1 MPHERHNE
9 KDPHIP
15 ERTGA
20 KMSEES
26 VHIGE
31 DKLRR
36 YLRKVTA
43 DLREARRHIDE
54 MEQRE
59 REPIAIIGMAC
70 RYPGGVAS
78 PDDLWELV
86 DSGTDAIGEFPTDRG
101 WDLERLYDPDPDH
114 TGTTYSRHGGFL
126 YDSGEFD
133 ADFFSIGPRE
143 ALAMDP
149 QQRILLECAWETF
162 EDAGIDPASL
172 VGSQT
177 GVFAGVMHNDY
188 GVGAGAALAELEGY
202 RATGIEDSVISGRLA
217 YTFGLEGPAVS
228 LDTACSSSLVTIHL
242 ASQALRL
249 GECELALAG
258 GVTVFATPT
267 AFIEFSRQRGLA
279 ADGRCKSF
287 SAQANGIG
295 WAEGVGL
302 VMLERLSQARKN
314 GHRVLALVR
323 GSAVNQDGASNG
335 LTAPNGPSQERVI
348 RQALAGAGLSPSEID
363 AVEAHG
369 TGTPL
374 GDPIEAQALLATYGQ
389 GRPDGRPLWL
399 GALKSNIGHSA
410 AAAGVAGVIKTVQ
423 AMRHGKLPKTLHAQ
437 ERSPH
442 VDWSEGEVSLLSES
456 VPWEAN
462 GRTRRA
468 GVSSFGVSG
477 TNAHIILEE
486 APRVEVAVGAQEVGA
501 EETDAD
507 RDGEVTD
514 APTMTSAKS
523 PARSGIAPFLVS
535 GSGGDALAAQAG
547 RLCSFV
553 GGESEVDLVGVGCEL
568 ALRRAGLSHRGVVV
582 AGDRG
587 ELLGGLVALERGG
600 VVDGVVSGVVGGGRL
615 ALLFSGQGSQWGGM
629 GRGLYEAFPVFAGE
643 LDLLCGVFD
652 GLLGCS
658 LLELLFE
665 DGSEG
670 DGVSRLDRTEFTQP
684 GLFALEVALYR
695 LVESFGLRPDFLVGH
710 SIGELSAAYVAGV
723 FSLEDACRLVV
734 GRGRLMGA
742 LDGVGA
748 MAAVRACER
757 DVVESLGGFGD
768 RLALAAVNAPE
779 AVVVSGDEVALG
791 EWEAEFARSGGGV
804 ERKVTRLRVS
814 NAFHSVLM
822 EPMLDEFRELAEGVE
837 FSEPRVPIVSNVTG
851 GVVGVELCSAEYWV
865 SQVRGTVRFADG
877 VRVLR
882 DMGVTRFLELGPD
895 GVLSGLALECV
906 DEGGDGSEGVLVAAS
921 LRKRRPEVRAFLGFL
936 AQAYVSGVDVDWNA
950 FFDDTEATARVVLP
964 TYAFQRRRY
973 WLSSGAGITDAGTL
987 GQAGADHPLL
997 GAALH
1002 LAGEQDAW
1010 LLTGRLS
1017 LATHPWLKD
1026 HAVMGTVLMPGTGF
1040 VELALAAG
1048 QHVGCEAIEEL
1059 TLQAPL
1065 LFTENDAAQLQITVS
1080 EPDTDGRR
1088 ELQIYSRPHNPTGE
1102 APEGEW
1108 TCHASGALCS
1118 PESLA
1123 GPESPEL
1130 GEQWPPSQAKEL
1142 NVELFYERLAQAGYN
1157 YGPSFQGM
1165 RRVYGSGDD
1174 LFAEIALEEERASE
1188 AQAFCAHPALSDA
1201 ALHPALLAA
1210 EQGGEVGVPFSF
1222 SGVRLHA
1229 RGARALR
1236 LRLRVDPENASTLS
1250 LFAADEHGEPVLSIQ
1265 SLQTRAV
1272 DQSQL
1277 KAAQDANNDSLY
1289 ELDWVEVL
1297 LDAGDPQP
1305 ASLAVLGSAESI
1317 IAPGIEL
1324 QSYPDLAALESTIE
1338 QGSPAPEAVLVAAR
1352 TIVGGGG
1359 GTGEA
1364 LTDAIHQAA
1373 GRTLEILQGWIGS
1386 TGLSDA
1392 KLLLVTDGAMAAA
1405 DGEAPNL
1412 DQAALVGMI
1421 NSAQS
1426 EHPGRFGVIDLDTAE
1441 TSRASLYK
1449 ALTSD
1454 EPRLAIRDG
1463 SLYAPRFVR
1472 LKPTEQESPEL
1483 FDPDGTILIT
1493 GGTGGLGALVAR
1505 HLITDRGASSL
1516 LLVSRSGLRA
1526 SGAQELRDSLTD
1538 LGCQVRVEACD
1549 VSDRAQ
1555 LQALLESVSP
1565 EHPLT
1570 MVVHAAGVLDDS
1582 LIELMDGERLKR
1594 VMAPKIDA
1602 AVHLHELTAQ
1612 TDLREFVLFSSA
1624 VAPMGSPGQSNYAAA
1639 NGFLDALAA
1648 HRHALG
1654 LPALSLGWGA
1664 WEQSTGMTGTLSESD
1679 RARLE
1684 RFGIASLSDE
1694 HGLEMLD
1701 IARGVG
1707 EPLLMPVPLDV
1718 VALRTLAKTG
1728 MLPAVLRGLVRV
1740 PTRQA
1745 SGTGG
1750 SLARALAASPESEW
1764 DGIVAELVRGHVA
1777 GVLGHSSAEAIDP
1790 QRAFKDLGFDSLAA
1804 VELRNRL
1811 NQDTGLK
1818 LPSTLVFDHPNSVA
1832 VAEFV
1837 RSKVEGAK
1845 REVKVSRR
1853 SSTVSDEPIA
1863 IVGMSCRY
1871 PGGVSSPRELWE
1883 LVASGRDAISE
1894 FPQDRGW
1901 GVEELYDTDPDNP
1914 GTTYTRHGGFLYD
1927 AGDFDAEFFGISPRE
1942 ALAMDPQQRLL
1953 LEGAWEV
1960 FEDAGIPP
1968 TSLAGSETGVF
1979 AGVMYQDYG
1988 LNVGSVSA
1996 EVEGYIG
2003 TGNAGSVVSGRLAYT
2018 FGLEGPAVTFN
2029 TACSSSL
2036 VALHAACQALRSGEC
2051 SLALAGGVTVLV
2063 TPGVFI
2069 AFARQRG
2076 LAIDGRCKSFGAG
2089 ADGTGWSEGMG
2100 LLLLERLSEAER
2112 NGHEVLAVVRGAAV
2126 NQDGASNGLTAP
2138 NGPSQQRVI
2147 GQALASVGL
2156 SPAEVDAVEAHGT
2169 GTSLGDP
2176 IEAQALLATYGQDR
2190 GEGHPLWLGS
2200 IKSNMGHT
2208 QAAAGVAGVIKMV
2221 MAMRHG
2227 VLPKTLHAEEPS
2239 PLIDWSEGDVALLN
2253 EPVPWARNG
2262 KPRRAGVSSFGISGT
2277 NAHVILE
2284 EAPGGA
2290 QKDTASAQ
2298 DDNDLGEENATDAAS
2313 RGGTLPFLVSAS
2325 SGDALAAQ
2333 AGRLCSFVGGESEV
2347 DLVGVGCELALRRAG
2362 LSHRGVVV
2370 AGDRGELLGGLVALE
2385 RGGVVDGVV
2394 SGVVGGGRL
2403 ALLFS
2408 GQGSQWGGMGRG
2420 LYEAFPVF
2428 AGELDLLCGVF
2439 DGLLGCSLL
2448 ELLFE
2453 DGSEGDGV
2461 SRLDRTEFTQPGLFA
2476 LEVALY
2482 RLVESFGLRPDFLVG
2497 HSIGELSAAYVAG
2510 VFSLEDACRLVVGR
2524 GRLMGALDGVGA
2536 MAAVRACERDVVESL
2551 GGFGDRLALAAVNAP
2566 EAVVVSGDEVALGE
2580 WEAEF
2585 ARSGGG
2591 VERKVTRLRVSNA
2604 FHSVLMEPML
2614 DEFREL
2620 AEGVEFSEPRVP
2632 IVSNVTGGVVGVE
2645 LCSAEYWV
2653 SQVRGTV
2660 RFADGVRVLRD
2671 MGVTRFLELGP
2682 DGVLSGL
2689 ALECVDEGGD
2699 GSEGVLVAA
2708 SLRKRRPEVRAFLG
2722 FLAQAYVSGVDV
2734 DWNAF
2739 FDDTEATARVVLPTY
2754 AFQRRRY
2761 WLSSGAGIT
2770 DAGTLGQAGADH
2782 PLLGAAL
2789 HLAGEQDAWLL
2800 TGRLSL
2806 ATHPWLKDHAVM
2818 GTVLMPGTGFVE
2830 LALAAGQ
2837 HVGCEAI
2844 EELTLQAPL
2853 LFTENDAA
2861 QLQITVSE
2869 PDTDGRRELQIYS
2882 RPHNPTADPAR
2893 SDEWICHASGVLCA
2907 GGAMPDPDLG
2917 VFGKAD
2923 EWPPAGS
2930 QELDS
2935 EYFYDRLAEAGYSY
2949 GPSFRGLRKVFGQ
2962 GEDLFAEVELDE
2974 DRRNEAQT
2982 FCIHPAL
2989 SDAALHAALLSADQL
3004 TDVEVPFAF
3013 SGVSL
3018 FGRGAGSLRVRLAG
3032 DGEGSISSLLA
3043 VDDLGDPVFS
3053 IAGLKA
3059 RAIDRSQLQV
3069 ADTGAGNDALHG
3081 VEWVESLAPSANG
3094 TQPNVA
3100 VIGSGE
3106 QPWQANVGAE
3116 TDRYPDLAALKA
3128 AIEQGASSPEVVLVD
3143 AARLLVEEPGVD
3155 GARDETL
3162 EDERA
3167 LAGLVHQS
3175 AQRML
3180 GLLQEWVSS
3189 EDLPETKLMLV
3200 TDRAL
3205 AASAGDTP
3213 NLSQA
3218 ALLGLM
3224 RSAQSE
3230 HPERFG
3236 VIDIDQS
3243 AASAQ
3248 ALVRALSLPENE
3260 IAIRA
3265 GSIMVPRLA
3274 RLSPTAG
3281 ERTIVDCSGTV
3292 LITGGTGGLGALF
3305 AQHLA
3310 KEHGAER
3317 LLLVSRSGPQ
3327 APEAE
3332 SLRESLAQLGCQAR
3346 IAACDVADREQ
3357 LRELLSSIAPEHPLT
3372 AVIHAAGVIDD
3383 GLIESIDSE
3392 SLSRVLTPKVDAAIN
3407 LHQLTKSAGLSDFV
3421 LFSSIA
3427 ASMGSPGQGNYAAA
3441 NAFLDALAAHRR
3453 AQGLP
3458 CVSLAWSAWDR
3469 ATGMTGALS
3478 DSDRARFER
3487 VGIVPLSDEQGLE
3500 LFDIACG
3507 VERALVLPVRLD
3519 MDSLRAQAKAGM
3531 LPMVLRGLVRVPT
3544 RQASD
3549 AGGSLEKRLAGSPP
3563 EEWDGIVLE
3572 LVRAHVAG
3580 VLGYAS
3586 PEEVDPQRAFKD
3598 LGFDSLAAVELR
3610 NRLSQATGMKLPST
3624 LVFDHPTPA
3633 AVAEYTRSK
3642 VSING
3647 AGVPAIDDQLDK
3659 LEAALAA
3666 IVEDHAERA
3675 RIKGRLQGLTRRV
3688 QTLLADDSYV
3698 LAAVG
3703 AETEESLESATDD
3716 EVFELLDKRRDDLGY
3731 ADEEDDRR

>member
-1 MPHERHNE
+1 
-9 KDPHIP
+9 
-15 ERTGA
+15 
-20 KMSEES
+20 MSEAS
-26 VHIGE
+26 VHMGE

-78 PDDLWELV
+78 PEQLWELV
-86 DSGTDAIGEFPTDRG
+86 DSGTDAIGEFPNDRG
-101 WDLERLYDPDPDH
+101 WDVERLYDPDPDH

-162 EDAGIDPASL
+162 EDAGIDPGSL

-188 GVGAGAALAELEGY
+188 GVGAGPALAELEGY
-202 RATGIEDSVISGRLA
+202 RATGIEDSVISGRLS

-287 SAQANGIG
+287 SSGANGIG

-348 RQALAGAGLSPSEID
+348 RQALASAGLSSAEVD

-389 GRPDGRPLWL
+389 GRPDGRPLRL

-423 AMRHGKLPKTLHAQ
+423 AMRHGKLPRTLHV
-437 ERSPH
+437 EEPSSH
-442 VDWSEGEVSLLSES
+442 VDWSEGDVELLTEAM
-456 VPWEAN
+456 PWEAN
-462 GRTRRA
+462 GRPRRA

-477 TNAHIILEE
+477 TNAHVILEE
-486 APRVEVAVGAQEVGA
+486 APLVEGAAAVEGEGDFDGHAVDTATTPTAIATRPVVRSEVL
-501 EETDAD
+501 
-507 RDGEVTD
+507 
-514 APTMTSAKS
+514 
-523 PARSGIAPFLVS
+523 PFLVS
-535 GSGGDALAAQAG
+535 GFGGDALGAQAG
-547 RLCSFV
+547 SLRSFV
-553 GGESEVDLVGVGCEL
+553 EGESGLDLHGVGCEL
-568 ALRRAGLSHRGVVV
+568 ALHRGSLSHRAVVV
-582 AGDRG
+582 AEGRED
-587 ELLGGLVALERGG
+587 LLEGLLSLERGG
-600 VVDGVVSGVVGGGRL
+600 VVDGVVSGVVAAGGRL
-615 ALLFSGQGSQWGGM
+615 AFLFSGQGSQWAGM
-629 GRGLYEAFPVFAGE
+629 GRGLYEVFPVFAGE
-643 LDLLCGVFD
+643 LDVLCGELD
-652 GLLGCS
+652 PLLGCS
-658 LLELLFE
+658 LKGLLFAE
-665 DGSEG
+665 EGSEG
-670 DGVSRLDRTEFTQP
+670 AARLDRTEFTQP
-684 GLFALEVALYR
+684 ALFALEVALYR
-695 LVESFGLRPDFLVGH
+695 LVTGLGLKPDFLVGH
-710 SIGELSAAYVAGV
+710 SIGELSAAFVAGV

-734 GRGRLMGA
+734 GRGRLMGG

-748 MAAVRACER
+748 MAAVRASEQK
-757 DVVESLGGFGD
+757 VLESLVGFGD

-779 AVVVSGDEVALG
+779 AVVVSGDATALA
-791 EWEAEFARSGGGV
+791 EWEASFGKSESGV
-804 ERKVTRLRVS
+804 ERKITRLRVS

-822 EPMLDEFRELAEGVE
+822 DPMLEEFGALAEGVS
-837 FSEPRVPIVSNVTG
+837 FSEPAIPIVSNVTG
-851 GVVGVELCSAEYWV
+851 VLAGDELCSAEYWV
-865 SQVRGTVRFADG
+865 SQVRGTVRFADD
-877 VRVLR
+877 VQCLR
-882 DMGVTRFLELGPD
+882 DAGVTRFLELGPD
-895 GVLSGLALECV
+895 GVLTGMTLECLG
-906 DEGGDGSEGVLVAAS
+906 EGETETSDVLVAAS
-921 LRKRRPEVRAFLGFL
+921 LRKRRPETRAFLDFL
-936 AQAYVSGVDVDWNA
+936 GRAHVNGLDIDWSS
-950 FFDDTEATARVVLP
+950 FFDTQGVERVALP
-964 TYAFQRRRY
+964 TYAFQRSRY
-973 WLSSGAGITDAGTL
+973 WLSSGAGVTDASTL
-987 GQAGADHPLL
+987 GQASADHPLL

-1002 LAGEQDAW
+1002 LAGEEDGW
-1010 LLTGRLS
+1010 LFTGRLS
-1017 LATHPWLKD
+1017 LETHPWLRD

-1048 QHVGCEAIEEL
+1048 QRVGSEVIEEL

-1065 LFTENDAAQLQITVS
+1065 LLADDGAVQLQVTVS
-1080 EPDTDGRR
+1080 EPDPEGRR
-1088 ELQIYSRPHNPTGE
+1088 ELEIYSRSQDASGE
-1102 APEGEW
+1102 ASEEEW

-1118 PESLA
+1118 EEGMPDL
-1123 GPESPEL
+1123 ESPALE
-1130 GEQWPPSQAKEL
+1130 EQWPPSGSQEL
-1142 NVELFYERLAQAGYN
+1142 DIELFYERLAEAGYN

-1165 RRVYGSGDD
+1165 RRVFEVGDD
-1174 LFAEIALEEERASE
+1174 LFAEIALGEERASE

-1201 ALHPALLAA
+1201 ALHPALLRA

-1222 SGVRLHA
+1222 SGVRLLG
-1229 RGARALR
+1229 RGAGALR
-1236 LRLRVDPENASTLS
+1236 LRLTAGGEGAGTLS
-1250 LFAADEHGEPVLSIQ
+1250 LSAVDEQGQPVLMIQ

-1289 ELDWVEVL
+1289 ELDWVEL
-1297 LDAGDPQP
+1297 PLAATDDAP
-1305 ASLAVLGSAESI
+1305 AFLAVLGSGEAIRS
-1317 IAPGIEL
+1317 PGIEL
-1324 QSYPDLAALESTIE
+1324 ESYPDLAALESAIE
-1338 QGSPAPEAVLVAAR
+1338 QGSPAPEAVLVPAGAM
-1352 TIVGGGG
+1352 VEGGGG
-1359 GTGEA
+1359 EGAE
-1364 LTDAIHQAA
+1364 LTNTIHQTAE
-1373 GRTLEILQGWIGS
+1373 RTLELLQGWIAS
-1386 TGLSDA
+1386 TSLSEA

-1405 DGEAPNL
+1405 KGEAPNL
-1412 DQAALVGMI
+1412 DQAALVGMM

-1426 EHPGRFGVIDLDTAE
+1426 EHPGRFGVIDLDASE
-1441 TSRASLYK
+1441 ASKESLYG
-1449 ALTSD
+1449 ALAID

-1472 LKPTEQESPEL
+1472 LKTKEHEPPEL
-1483 FDPDGTILIT
+1483 FDTDGTVLIT
-1493 GGTGGLGALVAR
+1493 GGTGGLGALVAH
-1505 HLITDRGASSL
+1505 HLAADQGARRL
-1516 LLVSRSGLRA
+1516 LLVSRSGLQA
-1526 SGAQELRDSLTD
+1526 NGAEELRDSLTE
-1538 LGCQVRVEACD
+1538 LGCEARVAACD
-1549 VSDRAQ
+1549 VSDRAA
-1555 LQALLESVSP
+1555 LQELLDSIP
-1565 EHPLT
+1565 QEHPLT

-1582 LIELMDGERLKR
+1582 LIELMDGERLRR

-1602 AVHLHELTAQ
+1602 AIHLHELTAQ
-1612 TDLREFVLFSSA
+1612 TGLREFVLFSSA

-1648 HRHALG
+1648 RRHAMG
-1654 LPALSLGWGA
+1654 LPAVSLGWGA

-1684 RFGIASLSDE
+1684 RFGIASLSDQ

-1701 IARGVG
+1701 IARGIG

-1745 SGTGG
+1745 SDTGG
-1750 SLARALAASPESEW
+1750 SLARTLAASPESEW

-1777 GVLGHSSAEAIDP
+1777 GVLGHSSSEAIDP

-1818 LPSTLVFDHPNSVA
+1818 LPSTLVFDHPTSVA
-1832 VAEFV
+1832 VAEYV

-1845 REVKVSRR
+1845 REVKVTRR
-1853 SSTVSDEPIA
+1853 SSIQNDEPIA

-1871 PGGVSSPRELWE
+1871 PGGVSSPQELWE

-1901 GVEELYDTDPDNP
+1901 GVERLYDTDPDSP
-1914 GTTYTRHGGFLYD
+1914 GTTYTRHGGFVYD

-1960 FEDAGIPP
+1960 FEDAGIAPV
-1968 TSLAGSETGVF
+1968 SLAGSETGVF

-2036 VALHAACQALRSGEC
+2036 VALHSACQALRSGEC

-2076 LAIDGRCKSFGAG
+2076 LAVDGRCKSFGAG

-2100 LLLLERLSEAER
+2100 LLLLERLSDAER
-2112 NGHEVLAVVRGAAV
+2112 NGHDVLAVVRGAAV

-2156 SPAEVDAVEAHGT
+2156 APAEVDAVEAHGT

-2190 GEGHPLWLGS
+2190 PDDRPLWLGS

-2239 PLIDWSEGDVALLN
+2239 PLIDWSEGDVSLLT
-2253 EPVPWARNG
+2253 EPVPWERNG
-2262 KPRRAGVSSFGISGT
+2262 EPRRAGVSSFGISGT

-2284 EAPGGA
+2284 EAPSGA
-2290 QKDTASAQ
+2290 RDDTANAGE
-2298 DDNDLGEENATDAAS
+2298 DKDPGEESATAAAARS
-2313 RGGTLPFLVSAS
+2313 GVLPFLVSAS
-2325 SGDALAAQ
+2325 SDEALAGQ
-2333 AGRLCSFVGGESEV
+2333 AARLRSFATDGLDVELHRVGSA
-2347 DLVGVGCELALRRAG
+2347 LALHRG
-2362 LSHRGVVV
+2362 LLSHRAVVLAEGV
-2370 AGDRGELLGGLVALE
+2370 EGLVESLGALE
-2385 RGGVVDGVV
+2385 RGVVVDGVV
-2394 SGVVGGGRL
+2394 SGVASGGGRL
-2403 ALLFS
+2403 AFLFS
-2408 GQGSQWGGMGRG
+2408 GQGSQWAGMGRG
-2420 LYEAFPVF
+2420 LYEAFPIF
-2428 AGELDLLCGVF
+2428 AGELDVLCGEL
-2439 DGLLGCSLL
+2439 DPLLGCSLKD
-2448 ELLFE
+2448 LLFAE
-2453 DGSEGDGV
+2453 DDSEGA
-2461 SRLDRTEFTQPGLFA
+2461 SRLDLTAFTQPALFA

-2482 RLVESFGLRPDFLVG
+2482 RLVSNFGVKPDFLVG

-2510 VFSLEDACRLVVGR
+2510 VFSLEDVCRLVVGR

-2536 MAAVRACERDVVESL
+2536 MAAVRASEQDVLGSL
-2551 GGFGDRLALAAVNAP
+2551 VGFGDRLALAAVNAP
-2566 EAVVVSGDEVALGE
+2566 EAVVVSGDETALGE
-2580 WEAEF
+2580 WEAAFGKAE
-2585 ARSGGG
+2585 GGA
-2591 VERKVTRLRVSNA
+2591 ERKITRLRVSNA
-2604 FHSVLMEPML
+2604 FHSALMDPML
-2614 DEFREL
+2614 DEFRML
-2620 AEGVEFSEPRVP
+2620 AEGVSFSEPAIP
-2632 IVSNVTGGVVGVE
+2632 IVSNVTGALVGAE
-2645 LCSAEYWV
+2645 LSSAEYWV
-2653 SQVRGTV
+2653 SQVRSTV
-2660 RFADGVRVLRD
+2660 RFADGIQCLRD
-2671 MGVTRFLELGP
+2671 AGVTRFLELGP
-2682 DGVLSGL
+2682 DGVLSGMT
-2689 ALECVDEGGD
+2689 LERLGEENGEREDL
-2699 GSEGVLVAA
+2699 LVTA
-2708 SLRKRRPEVRAFLG
+2708 SLRKRWPEARAFLS
-2722 FLAQAYVSGVDV
+2722 FLAQAHVNGVDI
-2734 DWNAF
+2734 DWSGF
-2739 FDDTEATARVVLPTY
+2739 FDAKGVDRVALPTY

-2761 WLSSGAGIT
+2761 WLASGAQGA
-2770 DAGTLGQAGADH
+2770 DASALGQSIAEH

-2789 HLAGEQDAWLL
+2789 HLAGADDAWLF
-2800 TGRLSL
+2800 TGRLS
-2806 ATHPWLKDHAVM
+2806 AEGHPWLRDHAVM
-2818 GTVLMPGTGFVE
+2818 DSMLMPGTGFLE

-2837 HVGCEAI
+2837 HVGAEMV

-2853 LFTENDAA
+2853 LLSEDGAA

-2869 PDTDGRRELQIYS
+2869 PDPEGRRELEIYS
-2882 RPHNPTADPAR
+2882 RPHDSSEDASR
-2893 SDEWICHASGVLCA
+2893 SDEWTRHAVGVLCSGA
-2907 GGAMPDPDLG
+2907 GTPAPDLAG
-2917 VFGKAD
+2917 FASAG

-2935 EYFYDRLAEAGYSY
+2935 EYFYDRLAEAGYNY
-2949 GPSFRGLRKVFGQ
+2949 GPSFRGLRKVFGE
-2962 GEDLFAEVELDE
+2962 GEDLFAEVELEE
-2974 DRRNEAQT
+2974 DRRSEAQA

-2989 SDAALHAALLSADQL
+2989 SDSALHAALLNADQL
-3004 TDVEVPFAF
+3004 AEVEVPFAF
-3013 SGVSL
+3013 SGVRL
-3018 FGRGAGSLRVRLAG
+3018 FGRGAGALRVRLAG
-3032 DGEGSISSLLA
+3032 DGEGSIASLFA
-3043 VDDLGDPVFS
+3043 VDELGDPVFS
-3053 IAGLKA
+3053 IQGLQT
-3059 RAIDRSQLQV
+3059 RAIDQSQLKV
-3069 ADTGAGNDALHG
+3069 AASSAGSNDALHG
-3081 VEWVESLAPSANG
+3081 VEWVELLAPSANG
-3094 TQPNVA
+3094 SQPRV
-3100 VIGSGE
+3100 V
-3106 QPWQANVGAE
+3106 VLGAGAALGRSKIDLE
-3116 TDRYPDLAALKA
+3116 SHADLAALKD
-3128 AIEQGASSPEVVLVD
+3128 AIEQGAAPPEFVLVEAAQVVAERTELGDGSQKTEGDASSPML
-3143 AARLLVEEPGVD
+3143 A
-3155 GARDETL
+3155 ET
-3162 EDERA
+3162 
-3167 LAGLVHQS
+3167 VHQS
-3175 AQRML
+3175 THRML
-3180 GLLQEWVSS
+3180 ELLQEWVSS
-3189 EDLPETKLMLV
+3189 EGLSDAKLVLV

-3205 AASAGDTP
+3205 AVLEGDVP
-3213 NLSQA
+3213 NLAQA
-3218 ALLGLM
+3218 ALVGLM

-3230 HPERFG
+3230 HPGRFG
-3236 VIDIDQS
+3236 VIDLDASETS
-3243 AASAQ
+3243 ADVLQ
-3248 ALVRALSLPENE
+3248 GALSLDETE
-3260 IAIRA
+3260 LAIRQ
-3265 GSIMVPRLA
+3265 GSVRAPRLA
-3274 RLSPTAG
+3274 RLSLEDRD
-3281 ERTIVDCSGTV
+3281 ERAFDCAGTV
-3292 LITGGTGGLGALF
+3292 LITGGTGGLGALM
-3305 AQHLA
+3305 AHHLA
-3310 KEHGAER
+3310 AEHGAKR
-3317 LLLVSRSGPQ
+3317 LLLVSRSGSQ
-3327 APEAE
+3327 ATGVEALCD
-3332 SLRESLAQLGCQAR
+3332 SLSELGCETQ
-3346 IAACDVADREQ
+3346 IVGCDVADRGQ
-3357 LRELLSSIAPEHPLT
+3357 LQELLATIPPEYPLT

-3383 GLIESIDSE
+3383 GLIESLDAE
-3392 SLSRVLTPKVDAAIN
+3392 SFSRVLTPKVDAAIN
-3407 LHQLTKSAGLSDFV
+3407 LHELTVHAGLSEFV

-3427 ASMGSPGQGNYAAA
+3427 ASIGSPGQGNYAAA

-3478 DSDRARFER
+3478 ESDRARFER

-3507 VERALVLPVRLD
+3507 ADEALVLPVRLD
-3519 MDSLRAQAKAGM
+3519 IGSLRAQAKAGM

-3549 AGGSLEKRLAGSPP
+3549 TGGSLQRRLADSP
-3563 EEWDGIVLE
+3563 ETEWDGIVLE
-3572 LVRAHVAG
+3572 LVRGHVAG

-3586 PEEVDPQRAFKD
+3586 PEEVDPRRAFKE

-3610 NRLSQATGMKLPST
+3610 NRLGQATGMKLPST

-3642 VSING
+3642 VSVNG
-3647 AGVPAIDDQLDK
+3647 AGTPAIDEQLDK
-3659 LEAALAA
+3659 LEAALASIA
-3666 IVEDHAERA
+3666 EDDGERT

-3688 QTLLADDSYV
+3688 QSLLADDSYV

-3703 AETEESLESATDD
+3703 AEAEDALESATDD

-3731 ADEEDDRR
+3731 TDDESEPR

>member
-1 MPHERHNE
+1 M
-9 KDPHIP
+9 
-15 ERTGA
+15 
-20 KMSEES
+20 
-26 VHIGE
+26 GE

-78 PDDLWELV
+78 PEQLWELV

-101 WDLERLYDPDPDH
+101 WDVERLYDPDPDH

-162 EDAGIDPASL
+162 EDAGIDPGSL

-188 GVGAGAALAELEGY
+188 GVGAGPALAELEGY

-249 GECELALAG
+249 RECELALAG

-287 SAQANGIG
+287 SSGANGIG

-348 RQALAGAGLSPSEID
+348 RQALLSAGLSPTEID

-389 GRPDGRPLWL
+389 DRSAGRPLWL

-423 AMRHGKLPKTLHAQ
+423 AMRHDKLPRTLHAD

-442 VDWSEGEVSLLSES
+442 VDWSEGDVALLTEA
-456 VPWEAN
+456 VPWAAN
-462 GRTRRA
+462 GRPRRA

-477 TNAHIILEE
+477 TNAHVILEE
-486 APRVEVAVGAQEVGA
+486 APRIEDAAAGANEVGA
-501 EETDAD
+501 DDDAA
-507 RDGEVTD
+507 GEAVT
-514 APTMTSAKS
+514 PTRTAAGSV
-523 PARSGIAPFLVS
+523 PRSKVAPFLVS
-535 GSGGDALAAQAG
+535 GFDGGALGAQAG
-547 RLCSFV
+547 RLRSFV
-553 GGESEVDLVGVGCEL
+553 EMGSGLDLYGVGCEL
-568 ALRRAGLSHRGVVV
+568 ALRRGSLSHRAVVV
-582 AGDRG
+582 AEDREGLLAGLNAVERG
-587 ELLGGLVALERGG
+587 ESS
-600 VVDGVVSGVVGGGRL
+600 DGVVSGVVGGGGRL
-615 ALLFSGQGSQWGGM
+615 AFLFSGQGSQWAGM
-629 GRGLYEAFPVFAGE
+629 GRGLYEAFPVFADE
-643 LDLLCGVFD
+643 LDLLCGELD
-652 GLLGCS
+652 PLLGCS
-658 LLELLFE
+658 LKGLLFAE
-665 DGSEG
+665 EGSEG
-670 DGVSRLDRTEFTQP
+670 AVRLDRTEFTQP
-684 GLFALEVALYR
+684 ALFALEVALYR
-695 LVESFGLRPDFLVGH
+695 LVGSFGLTPDFLVGH
-710 SIGELSAAYVAGV
+710 SIGELSAAFVAGV
-723 FSLEDACRLVV
+723 FSLGDACRLVV

-748 MAAVRACER
+748 MAAVRASEQEVLEGL
-757 DVVESLGGFGD
+757 DGFGG

-791 EWEAEFARSGGGV
+791 EWEAAFGQGEGGV
-804 ERKVTRLRVS
+804 ERKITRLRVS
-814 NAFHSVLM
+814 NAFHSALM
-822 EPMLDEFRELAEGVE
+822 DPMLEEFRVLAEGVS
-837 FSEPRVPIVSNVTG
+837 FSEPVIPIVSNVTG
-851 GVVGVELCSAEYWV
+851 VLAGDELCSAEYWV
-865 SQVRGTVRFADG
+865 SQLRGTVRFADG
-877 VRVLR
+877 VQCLR
-882 DMGVTRFLELGPD
+882 DAGVTRFLELGPD
-895 GVLSGLALECV
+895 GVLSGMTLECLGE
-906 DEGGDGSEGVLVAAS
+906 DEGEPDGVLVAAS
-921 LRKRRPEVRAFLGFL
+921 LRKRRAEIRAFLDFL
-936 AQAYVSGVDVDWNA
+936 GRAHVNGVEIDWGS
-950 FFDDTEATARVVLP
+950 FFDTQGAERVALP
-964 TYAFQRRRY
+964 TYAFQRSRY
-973 WLSSGAGITDAGTL
+973 WLSSGAGVTDASTL
-987 GQAGADHPLL
+987 GQASADHPLL
-997 GAALH
+997 GAALY
-1002 LAGEQDAW
+1002 LAGEDDGW
-1010 LLTGRLS
+1010 LFTGRLS
-1017 LATHPWLKD
+1017 LETHPWLRD

-1048 QHVGCEAIEEL
+1048 QRVGSEVIEEL

-1065 LFTENDAAQLQITVS
+1065 LLADDGAVQLQVTVS
-1080 EPDTDGRR
+1080 EPDSEGRR
-1088 ELQIYSRPHNPTGE
+1088 ELEIYSRSQDPSGE
-1102 APEGEW
+1102 EASEEEW

-1118 PESLA
+1118 EEGMPDLESSALE
-1123 GPESPEL
+1123 G
-1130 GEQWPPSQAKEL
+1130 QWPPSGSQEL
-1142 NVELFYERLAQAGYN
+1142 DIELFYERLAEAGYN

-1165 RRVYGSGDD
+1165 RRVFEVGDD
-1174 LFAEIALEEERASE
+1174 LFAEITLEEERASE

-1201 ALHPALLAA
+1201 ALHPALLRA

-1222 SGVRLHA
+1222 SGVRLLG
-1229 RGARALR
+1229 RGAGALR
-1236 LRLRVDPENASTLS
+1236 LRLTAGGEGAGTLS
-1250 LFAADEHGEPVLSIQ
+1250 LSAVDEQGEPVLMIQ

-1289 ELDWVEVL
+1289 ELDWVEL
-1297 LDAGDPQP
+1297 PLTAADGSPT
-1305 ASLAVLGSAESI
+1305 SLAVLGSGEAIRS
-1317 IAPGIEL
+1317 PGIEL
-1324 QSYPDLAALESTIE
+1324 ESYPDLAALESAIE
-1338 QGSPAPEAVLVAAR
+1338 QGSPAPEAVLVPAG
-1352 TIVGGGG
+1352 VMVEGGGG
-1359 GTGEA
+1359 EGAE
-1364 LTDAIHQAA
+1364 LTSTIHQTAE
-1373 GRTLEILQGWIGS
+1373 RTLELLQGWIAS
-1386 TGLSDA
+1386 TSLSEA

-1405 DGEAPNL
+1405 KGEAPNL
-1412 DQAALVGMI
+1412 DQAALVGMM

-1426 EHPGRFGVIDLDTAE
+1426 EHPGRFGVIDLDASE
-1441 TSRASLYK
+1441 ASRESLYG
-1449 ALTSD
+1449 ALTID

-1472 LKPTEQESPEL
+1472 LKRKDHEPLEL
-1483 FDPDGTILIT
+1483 FDTDGTVLIT

-1505 HLITDRGASSL
+1505 HLAADQGARRL
-1516 LLVSRSGLRA
+1516 LLVSRSGLQA
-1526 SGAQELRDSLTD
+1526 NGAEELRDSLSE
-1538 LGCQVRVEACD
+1538 LGCEARVAACD

-1555 LQALLESVSP
+1555 LQELLDSIP
-1565 EHPLT
+1565 QEHPLT

-1582 LIELMDGERLKR
+1582 LIELMDGERLRR

-1602 AVHLHELTAQ
+1602 AIHLHELTAQ
-1612 TDLREFVLFSSA
+1612 TGLREFVLFSSA

-1648 HRHALG
+1648 RRHAMG
-1654 LPALSLGWGA
+1654 LPAVSLGWGA

-1684 RFGIASLSDE
+1684 RFGIASLSDQ

-1701 IARGVG
+1701 IARGIG

-1745 SGTGG
+1745 SDTGG
-1750 SLARALAASPESEW
+1750 SLARTLAASPESEW

-1777 GVLGHSSAEAIDP
+1777 GVLGHSSSEAIDP

-1818 LPSTLVFDHPNSVA
+1818 LPSTLVFDHPTSVA
-1832 VAEFV
+1832 VAEYV

-1845 REVKVSRR
+1845 HEVKVTRR
-1853 SSTVSDEPIA
+1853 SSTQNDEPIA

-1871 PGGVSSPRELWE
+1871 PGGVSSPQELWE

-1901 GVEELYDTDPDNP
+1901 GVERLYDTDPDSP
-1914 GTTYTRHGGFLYD
+1914 GTTYTRHGGFVYD

-1960 FEDAGIPP
+1960 FEDAGIAPA
-1968 TSLAGSETGVF
+1968 SLAGSETGVF

-2036 VALHAACQALRSGEC
+2036 VALHSACQALRSGEC

-2076 LAIDGRCKSFGAG
+2076 LAVDGRCKSFGAG

-2100 LLLLERLSEAER
+2100 LLLLERLSDAER
-2112 NGHEVLAVVRGAAV
+2112 NGHDVLAVVRGAAV

-2156 SPAEVDAVEAHGT
+2156 SPVEVDAVEAHGT

-2190 GEGHPLWLGS
+2190 PDDRPLWLGS

-2239 PLIDWSEGDVALLN
+2239 PLIDWSEGDVSLLT
-2253 EPVPWARNG
+2253 EPVPWERNG

-2284 EAPGGA
+2284 EAPSGA
-2290 QKDTASAQ
+2290 REHTANAGE
-2298 DDNDLGEENATDAAS
+2298 DNDPGGEGATAAATRS
-2313 RGGTLPFLVSAS
+2313 GVLPFLISAS
-2325 SGDALAAQ
+2325 SDEALVGQAARLRSFAADGLDVELHRVGSALALHR
-2333 AGRLCSFVGGESEV
+2333 GL
-2347 DLVGVGCELALRRAG
+2347 
-2362 LSHRGVVV
+2362 LSHRAVVLAEGV
-2370 AGDRGELLGGLVALE
+2370 EGLVESLGALE
-2385 RGGVVDGVV
+2385 RGVVVDGVV
-2394 SGVVGGGRL
+2394 SGVVAGGGGRL
-2403 ALLFS
+2403 AFLFS
-2408 GQGSQWGGMGRG
+2408 GQGSQWAGMGRG

-2428 AGELDLLCGVF
+2428 AGELDVLCGEL
-2439 DGLLGCSLL
+2439 DPLLGCSLKD
-2448 ELLFE
+2448 LLFAE
-2453 DGSEGDGV
+2453 DGSEGI
-2461 SRLDRTEFTQPGLFA
+2461 SQLDRTEFTQPALFA

-2482 RLVESFGLRPDFLVG
+2482 RLVRSFGVKPDFLVG
-2497 HSIGELSAAYVAG
+2497 HSIGELSAAFVAG
-2510 VFSLEDACRLVVGR
+2510 VFSLGDACRLVVGR

-2536 MAAVRACERDVVESL
+2536 MAAVRASEQEVLEGLD
-2551 GGFGDRLALAAVNAP
+2551 GFGDRLALAAVNAP

-2580 WEAEF
+2580 WEAAFGNADGEG
-2585 ARSGGG
+2585 AG
-2591 VERKVTRLRVSNA
+2591 RKITRLRVSNA
-2604 FHSVLMEPML
+2604 FHSALMDPML
-2614 DEFREL
+2614 DEFRTL
-2620 AEGVEFSEPRVP
+2620 AEGVSFSEPVIP
-2632 IVSNVTGGVVGVE
+2632 IVSNVTGALVGAE
-2645 LCSAEYWV
+2645 LSSAEYWV

-2660 RFADGVRVLRD
+2660 RFADDVQCLRD
-2671 MGVTRFLELGP
+2671 AGVTRFLELGP
-2682 DGVLSGL
+2682 DGVLSGMT
-2689 ALECVDEGGD
+2689 LECLGEEDGEREGL
-2699 GSEGVLVAA
+2699 LVTA
-2708 SLRKRRPEVRAFLG
+2708 SLRKRRPEAGMFLS
-2722 FLAQAYVSGVDV
+2722 FLAQAHVNGVDI
-2734 DWNAF
+2734 DWSGF
-2739 FDDTEATARVVLPTY
+2739 FDTKATDRVALPTY

-2761 WLSSGAGIT
+2761 WLASGAQGA
-2770 DAGTLGQAGADH
+2770 DASALGQSIAEH

-2789 HLAGEQDAWLL
+2789 HLAGADDAWLF
-2800 TGRLSL
+2800 TGRLS
-2806 ATHPWLKDHAVM
+2806 AEGHPWLRDHAVM
-2818 GTVLMPGTGFVE
+2818 DSMLMPGTGFLE
-2830 LALAAGQ
+2830 LALATGQ
-2837 HVGCEAI
+2837 HVGAEMV

-2853 LFTENDAA
+2853 LLSEHGAA

-2869 PDTDGRRELQIYS
+2869 PDPEGRRELEIYS
-2882 RPHNPTADPAR
+2882 RPHDSSEDASR
-2893 SDEWICHASGVLCA
+2893 SNEWTRHAAGVLCSGTGAPGPDFA
-2907 GGAMPDPDLG
+2907 GFANGG
-2917 VFGKAD
+2917 

-2930 QELDS
+2930 RELDS
-2935 EYFYDRLAEAGYSY
+2935 EYFYDRLAEAGYNY
-2949 GPSFRGLRKVFGQ
+2949 GPSFRGLRKVFGE
-2962 GEDLFAEVELDE
+2962 GTDLFAEVELEE
-2974 DRRNEAQT
+2974 DRRSEAQA

-2989 SDAALHAALLSADQL
+2989 SDSALHAALLSADQL
-3004 TDVEVPFAF
+3004 AEVEIPFAF
-3013 SGVSL
+3013 SGVRL
-3018 FGRGAGSLRVRLAG
+3018 FGRGAGALRVRLTG
-3032 DGEGSISSLLA
+3032 DGEGSTAGLFA
-3043 VDDLGDPVFS
+3043 VDESGDPVFS
-3053 IAGLKA
+3053 IQGLQTRTIDQSQLKA
-3059 RAIDRSQLQV
+3059 AVSS
-3069 ADTGAGNDALHG
+3069 AGNDALHG
-3081 VEWVESLAPSANG
+3081 VEWVELLAPSPNG
-3094 TQPNVA
+3094 SQPDV
-3100 VIGSGE
+3100 V
-3106 QPWQANVGAE
+3106 VLGAGAALGRSKIDLE
-3116 TDRYPDLAALKA
+3116 SHADLAALKDT
-3128 AIEQGASSPEVVLVD
+3128 IEQGATPPELVLVEAAQVVARRTAVGDGSQETKND
-3143 AARLLVEEPGVD
+3143 APMLA
-3155 GARDETL
+3155 ET
-3162 EDERA
+3162 
-3167 LAGLVHQS
+3167 VHRS
-3175 AQRML
+3175 THRML
-3180 GLLQEWVSS
+3180 ELLQEWISS
-3189 EDLPETKLMLV
+3189 EGLSDAKLVLV

-3205 AASAGDTP
+3205 AVVEGDTP
-3213 NLSQA
+3213 NLAQA
-3218 ALLGLM
+3218 ALVGLM

-3230 HPERFG
+3230 HPGRFS
-3236 VIDIDQS
+3236 VIDLDESETS
-3243 AASAQ
+3243 AD
-3248 ALVRALSLPENE
+3248 ALAGALSLHETE
-3260 IAIRA
+3260 LAIRQ
-3265 GSIMVPRLA
+3265 GSVRAPRLA
-3274 RLSPTAG
+3274 RLSLQDRD
-3281 ERTIVDCSGTV
+3281 ERSFDCAGTV
-3292 LITGGTGGLGALF
+3292 LITGGTGGLGALM
-3305 AQHLA
+3305 AHHLA
-3310 KEHGAER
+3310 AEHDAKR
-3317 LLLVSRSGPQ
+3317 LLLVSRSGSQ
-3327 APEAE
+3327 ATGVEALRD
-3332 SLRESLAQLGCQAR
+3332 SLSELGCEAQ
-3346 IAACDVADREQ
+3346 IVGCDVADRGQ
-3357 LRELLSSIAPEHPLT
+3357 LQELLATIPPEYPLT

-3383 GLIESIDSE
+3383 GLIESLDAE
-3392 SLSRVLTPKVDAAIN
+3392 SFSRVLTPKVDAAIN
-3407 LHQLTKSAGLSDFV
+3407 LHELTAHAGPSEFV

-3427 ASMGSPGQGNYAAA
+3427 ASIGSPGQGNYAAA

-3453 AQGLP
+3453 AEGLP

-3478 DSDRARFER
+3478 ESDRARFER

-3507 VERALVLPVRLD
+3507 ADEALVLPVRLD
-3519 MDSLRAQAKAGM
+3519 MGSLRAQAKAGM

-3549 AGGSLEKRLAGSPP
+3549 TGGSLQRRLADSP
-3563 EEWDGIVLE
+3563 ETEWDGIVLE
-3572 LVRAHVAG
+3572 LVRGHVAG

-3586 PEEVDPQRAFKD
+3586 PEEVDPRRAFKE

-3610 NRLSQATGMKLPST
+3610 NRLGQATGMKLPST

-3642 VSING
+3642 VSVNG
-3647 AGVPAIDDQLDK
+3647 AGTPAIDEQLDK

-3666 IVEDHAERA
+3666 IAEDDGERT

-3688 QTLLADDSYV
+3688 QSLLTDDSYV
-3698 LAAVG
+3698 LATVG
-3703 AETEESLESATDD
+3703 AEAEDALESATDD

-3731 ADEEDDRR
+3731 TDDESEPR

>member
-1 MPHERHNE
+1 
-9 KDPHIP
+9 
-15 ERTGA
+15 
-20 KMSEES
+20 MSDES
-26 VHIGE
+26 MHMGD

-43 DLREARRHIDE
+43 DLRDAHRHINE
-54 MEQRE
+54 MEERE
-59 REPIAIIGMAC
+59 REPIAIIGMGC
-70 RYPGGVAS
+70 RYPGGVSS
-78 PDDLWELV
+78 PEQLWELV
-86 DSGTDAIGEFPTDRG
+86 DSGTDAIGEFPNDRG
-101 WDLERLYDPDPDH
+101 WDVERLYDPDPDH

-126 YDSGEFD
+126 HDSGEFD

-287 SAQANGIG
+287 GSAANGIG

-302 VMLERLSQARKN
+302 VMLERLSQARRN

-348 RQALAGAGLSPSEID
+348 RQALVSAGLAPAEID

-389 GRPDGRPLWL
+389 DRPAGRPLWL

-423 AMRHGKLPKTLHAQ
+423 AMRHSKLPRTLHAD

-442 VDWSEGEVSLLSES
+442 VDWSEGDVALLTEA
-456 VPWEAN
+456 VPWAAN
-462 GRTRRA
+462 GRPRRA

-477 TNAHIILEE
+477 TNAHVILEE
-486 APRVEVAVGAQEVGA
+486 APRIEDAGAGAGEVGA
-501 EETDAD
+501 DGDAV
-507 RDGEVTD
+507 GNAATPTTAT
-514 APTMTSAKS
+514 APV
-523 PARSGIAPFLVS
+523 ARSGVAPFLVS
-535 GSGGDALAAQAG
+535 GFGGDALGAQAG
-547 RLCSFV
+547 RLHSFLE
-553 GGESEVDLVGVGCEL
+553 GEPGLDLYGAGCEL
-568 ALRRAGLSHRGVVV
+568 ALRRASLSHRAVVV
-582 AGDRG
+582 AEDRE
-587 ELLGGLVALERGG
+587 ELLTGLNAVELSGTL
-600 VVDGVVSGVVGGGRL
+600 DGVVSGAAAGEGRL
-615 ALLFSGQGSQWGGM
+615 AFLFSGQGSQWAGM
-629 GRGLYEAFPVFAGE
+629 GRELYEAFPAFAGE
-643 LDLLCGVFD
+643 LDLLCGELD
-652 GLLGCS
+652 PLLGCS
-658 LLELLFE
+658 LKELLFVE
-665 DGSEG
+665 NASEEAL
-670 DGVSRLDRTEFTQP
+670 RLDLTEFTQP
-684 GLFALEVALYR
+684 ALFALEVALYR
-695 LVESFGLRPDFLVGH
+695 LVASFGLRPDFLAGH

-748 MAAVRACER
+748 MAAVRASEQM
-757 DVVESLGGFGD
+757 VLESLDGFED

-779 AVVVSGDEVALG
+779 AVVVSGDETALG
-791 EWEAEFARSGGGV
+791 EWEAAFGEAEGGI
-804 ERKVTRLRVS
+804 ERKITRLRVS
-814 NAFHSVLM
+814 NAFHSALM
-822 EPMLDEFRELAEGVE
+822 EPMLEEFRALAESVS
-837 FSEPRVPIVSNVTG
+837 FSEPAIPIVSNVTG
-851 GVVGVELCSAEYWV
+851 ALADSEFSSAEYWV
-865 SQVRGTVRFADG
+865 SQVRGTVRFADD
-877 VRVLR
+877 VQCLR
-882 DMGVTRFLELGPD
+882 DAGVTRFLELGPD
-895 GVLSGLALECV
+895 GVLSGMTLECLGE
-906 DEGGDGSEGVLVAAS
+906 DGGEPDDVLVAAS
-921 LRKRRPEVRAFLGFL
+921 LRKRRPQARAFLSFL
-936 AQAYVSGVDVDWNA
+936 AQAHVDGVDVDWSA
-950 FFDDTEATARVVLP
+950 FFDAKGAERVALP
-964 TYAFQRRRY
+964 TYAFQRNRY
-973 WLSSGAGITDAGTL
+973 WLSSGAGVTDASTL
-987 GQAGADHPLL
+987 GQASADHPLL

-1002 LAGEQDAW
+1002 LAGEEDGW
-1010 LLTGRLS
+1010 LFTGRLS
-1017 LATHPWLKD
+1017 LETHSWLRD

-1048 QHVGCEAIEEL
+1048 QRVGSEVVEEL

-1065 LFTENDAAQLQITVS
+1065 LFADDGAVQLQVTVS
-1080 EPDTDGRR
+1080 EPDSEGRR
-1088 ELQIYSRPHNPTGE
+1088 ELEIYSRTQD
-1102 APEGEW
+1102 APEETSGAEW

-1118 PESLA
+1118 AEGMPDA
-1123 GPESPEL
+1123 ESPAL
-1130 GEQWPPSQAKEL
+1130 GAQWPPSGAQEL
-1142 NVELFYERLAQAGYN
+1142 DIELFYERLAEAGYN

-1165 RRVYGSGDD
+1165 RRVYEMGDD

-1201 ALHPALLAA
+1201 ALHPALLRA

-1222 SGVRLHA
+1222 SGVRLLG
-1229 RGARALR
+1229 RGAGALR
-1236 LRLRVDPENASTLS
+1236 LRLTADPENAGTLS
-1250 LFAADEHGEPVLSIQ
+1250 LSAVDERGEPVISIQ

-1277 KAAQDANNDSLY
+1277 KAAQDASNDSLY
-1289 ELDWVEVL
+1289 ELDWVEL
-1297 LDAGDPQP
+1297 SLASADDSP
-1305 ASLAVLGSAESI
+1305 ARLAVLGSGDGIRS
-1317 IAPGIEL
+1317 PGIEL
-1324 QSYPDLAALESTIE
+1324 ESYPDLAALESTIE
-1338 QGSPAPEAVLVAAR
+1338 QGSPAPETVLVQAGSMVEGAGGDGAELTR
-1352 TIVGGGG
+1352 TI
-1359 GTGEA
+1359 
-1364 LTDAIHQAA
+1364 HQTAE
-1373 GRTLEILQGWIGS
+1373 RTLELLQSWIAS
-1386 TGLSDA
+1386 TSLPEA
-1392 KLLLVTDGAMAAA
+1392 KLLLITDGAMAAA
-1405 DGEAPNL
+1405 QGEAPNL
-1412 DQAALVGMI
+1412 DQAALVGMM

-1426 EHPGRFGVIDLDTAE
+1426 EHPGRFGVIDLDASE
-1441 TSRASLYK
+1441 ASRESLYG
-1449 ALTSD
+1449 ALTID

-1463 SLYAPRFVR
+1463 LLYAPRFVR
-1472 LKPTEQESPEL
+1472 LKTKEHEPPEL
-1483 FDPDGTILIT
+1483 FDADGTVLIT

-1505 HLITDRGASSL
+1505 HLAADQGARRL
-1516 LLVSRSGLRA
+1516 LLVSRSGLQA
-1526 SGAQELRDSLTD
+1526 NGARELRDSLSE
-1538 LGCQVRVEACD
+1538 LGCEARVAACD

-1555 LQALLESVSP
+1555 LQELLDSIP
-1565 EHPLT
+1565 QEHPLT

-1602 AVHLHELTAQ
+1602 AIHLHELTAQ
-1612 TDLREFVLFSSA
+1612 AGLREFVLFSSA

-1648 HRHALG
+1648 RRHAMG
-1654 LPALSLGWGA
+1654 LPAVSLGWGA

-1701 IARGVG
+1701 IARGLG

-1745 SGTGG
+1745 SDTGG
-1750 SLARALAASPESEW
+1750 SLARRLAAAPESEW

-1777 GVLGHSSAEAIDP
+1777 GVLGHSSPEAIDP

-1818 LPSTLVFDHPNSVA
+1818 LPSTLVFDHPTSVA
-1832 VAEFV
+1832 VAEYV

-1845 REVKVSRR
+1845 HEVKVTRR
-1853 SSTVSDEPIA
+1853 SSTQSDEPIA

-1871 PGGVSSPRELWE
+1871 PGGVSSPQELWE

-1901 GVEELYDTDPDNP
+1901 GAERLYDTDPDNP

-1960 FEDAGIPP
+1960 FEDAGITPA
-1968 TSLAGSETGVF
+1968 SLAGSETGVF

-1988 LNVGSVSA
+1988 LNVGAVSA

-2036 VALHAACQALRSGEC
+2036 VALHSACQALRSGEC

-2100 LLLLERLSEAER
+2100 LLLLERLSDAER
-2112 NGHEVLAVVRGAAV
+2112 NGHDVLAVVRGAAV

-2147 GQALASVGL
+2147 GQALAGVGL

-2190 GEGHPLWLGS
+2190 PEGHPLWLGS

-2239 PLIDWSEGDVALLN
+2239 PLIDWSEGDVALLT
-2253 EPVPWARNG
+2253 EPVPWERNG

-2290 QKDTASAQ
+2290 REETANAGEDKDPGDESA
-2298 DDNDLGEENATDAAS
+2298 TTTPAARS
-2313 RGGTLPFLVSAS
+2313 KVPFLVSAS
-2325 SGDALAAQ
+2325 SGEALAGQ
-2333 AGRLCSFVGGESEV
+2333 AARLRSFVTDDPEV
-2347 DLVGVGCELALRRAG
+2347 DLHGVGSALALRRAS
-2362 LSHRGVVV
+2362 LSHRAVVL
-2370 AGDRGELLGGLVALE
+2370 AESRGDLVASLNALE
-2385 RGGVVDGVV
+2385 HGEIVDDVVRGVA
-2394 SGVVGGGRL
+2394 GGGRKV
-2403 ALLFS
+2403 AFLFS
-2408 GQGSQWGGMGRG
+2408 GQGSQWAGMGRE
-2420 LYEAFPVF
+2420 LLESSPVF
-2428 AGELDLLCGVF
+2428 AEQVKACADAFSAYFDWSLEDVLRGVE
-2439 DGLLGCSLL
+2439 GTPSL
-2448 ELLFE
+2448 ERVDVIQPALFTML
-2453 DGSEGDGV
+2453 V
-2461 SRLDRTEFTQPGLFA
+2461 SLAA
-2476 LEVALY
+2476 LW
-2482 RLVESFGLRPDFLVG
+2482 RSFGVEPALVLG
-2497 HSIGELSAAYVAG
+2497 HSQGEIAAAYVAG
-2510 VFSLEDACRLVVGR
+2510 GLSLDDAVKVVALRAKALGDELSGR
-2524 GRLMGALDGVGA
+2524 GGMLSVALPAEQVATELGKWGERLSVGVINGPRSVAVSGENEALDELLAHYEARGVRTRRIALDYASHSGQMEA
-2536 MAAVRACERDVVESL
+2536 IQA
-2551 GGFGDRLALAAVNAP
+2551 RLADELTSIAPRTGEIPFYSSTTGTLLDTAGLDGAYWYTNLREPVHFYDATRVLLEGSVTTFIETSPHPILTVAVD
-2566 EAVVVSGDEVALGE
+2566 EAVEAQGLDPQTVAAIGSLRREQGGLG
-2580 WEAEF
+2580 
-2585 ARSGGG
+2585 
-2591 VERKVTRLRVSNA
+2591 
-2604 FHSVLMEPML
+2604 
-2614 DEFREL
+2614 
-2620 AEGVEFSEPRVP
+2620 
-2632 IVSNVTGGVVGVE
+2632 
-2645 LCSAEYWV
+2645 
-2653 SQVRGTV
+2653 
-2660 RFADGVRVLRD
+2660 
-2671 MGVTRFLELGP
+2671 RFL
-2682 DGVLSGL
+2682 
-2689 ALECVDEGGD
+2689 
-2699 GSEGVLVAA
+2699 A
-2708 SLRKRRPEVRAFLG
+2708 SLS
-2722 FLAQAYVSGVDV
+2722 QAHVSGVDV
-2734 DWNAF
+2734 DWKTF
-2739 FDDTEATARVVLPTY
+2739 FAGKDVGGRVALPTY

-2761 WLSSGAGIT
+2761 WLASAAGVA
-2770 DAGTLGQAGADH
+2770 DASALGQSLAEH

-2789 HLAGEQDAWLL
+2789 HLAGADDAWLF
-2800 TGRLSL
+2800 TGRLS
-2806 ATHPWLKDHAVM
+2806 AESHPWLRDHAVM
-2818 GTVLMPGTGFVE
+2818 DSMLMPGTGFLE

-2837 HVGCEAI
+2837 HVGAEVI

-2853 LFTENDAA
+2853 LLSENGAA

-2869 PDTDGRRELQIYS
+2869 PDPEGRRELEIYS
-2882 RPHNPTADPAR
+2882 RPHDSSEDVSR
-2893 SDEWICHASGVLCA
+2893 SNEWTRHAAGVLCPEA
-2907 GGAMPDPDLG
+2907 GAPGPDLAG
-2917 VFGKAD
+2917 LANGD

-2935 EYFYDRLAEAGYSY
+2935 EYFYDRLAEAGYNY
-2949 GPSFRGLRKVFGQ
+2949 GPSFRGLRKVFGE
-2962 GEDLFAEVELDE
+2962 GEDLFAEVELEE
-2974 DRRNEAQT
+2974 DRRSEAQT

-2989 SDAALHAALLSADQL
+2989 SDSALHAALLSADRL
-3004 TDVEVPFAF
+3004 AEVEVPFAF
-3013 SGVSL
+3013 TGVRL
-3018 FGRGAGSLRVRLAG
+3018 FGRGAGALRVRLAG
-3032 DGEGSISSLLA
+3032 DGEGAISSLFA
-3043 VDDLGDPVFS
+3043 VDELGDPVLS
-3053 IAGLKA
+3053 IQGLQT
-3059 RAIDRSQLQV
+3059 RAIDQSQLKV
-3069 ADTGAGNDALHG
+3069 AASSAGNDALHG
-3081 VEWVESLAPSANG
+3081 VEWVELLAPSVNG
-3094 TQPNVA
+3094 SQPRV
-3100 VIGSGE
+3100 V
-3106 QPWQANVGAE
+3106 VLGAGAALQRSKINPE
-3116 TDRYPDLAALKA
+3116 SHADLAALKD
-3128 AIEQGASSPEVVLVD
+3128 AIEQGAAPPELVLVEAAQVVAERTGVGDGSQETEDD
-3143 AARLLVEEPGVD
+3143 ARVLA
-3155 GARDETL
+3155 ETVHRSTRQML
-3162 EDERA
+3162 E
-3167 LAGLVHQS
+3167 
-3175 AQRML
+3175 
-3180 GLLQEWVSS
+3180 LLQEWVSS
-3189 EDLPETKLMLV
+3189 EALSDAKLVLV

-3205 AASAGDTP
+3205 AVVEGDTP
-3213 NLSQA
+3213 NLAQA
-3218 ALLGLM
+3218 ALVGLM

-3230 HPERFG
+3230 HPGRFG
-3236 VIDIDQS
+3236 VIDLDESETS
-3243 AASAQ
+3243 AD
-3248 ALVRALSLPENE
+3248 ALQGALSLHETE
-3260 IAIRA
+3260 LAIRQ
-3265 GSIMVPRLA
+3265 GSVRAPRLA
-3274 RLSPTAG
+3274 RLSLENRD
-3281 ERTIVDCSGTV
+3281 ERAFDCAGTV
-3292 LITGGTGGLGALF
+3292 LITGGTGGLGALM
-3305 AQHLA
+3305 AHHLA
-3310 KEHGAER
+3310 AEHGAKR
-3317 LLLVSRSGPQ
+3317 LLLVSRSGS
-3327 APEAE
+3327 EATGVKALCD
-3332 SLRESLAQLGCQAR
+3332 SLSELGCEAR
-3346 IAACDVADREQ
+3346 IAACDVADRGQ
-3357 LRELLSSIAPEHPLT
+3357 LQELLATIPPEYPLT

-3383 GLIESIDSE
+3383 GLIESLDAE
-3392 SLSRVLTPKVDAAIN
+3392 SFSRVLTPKVDAAIN
-3407 LHQLTKSAGLSDFV
+3407 LHELTEHAGLSEFV

-3453 AQGLP
+3453 AKGLP

-3469 ATGMTGALS
+3469 ATGMTGALTE
-3478 DSDRARFER
+3478 SDRARFER

-3500 LFDIACG
+3500 LFDIAC
-3507 VERALVLPVRLD
+3507 RAEEALILPVRLD
-3519 MDSLRAQAKAGM
+3519 MGSLRAQAKAGM

-3549 AGGSLEKRLAGSPP
+3549 TGGSLERRLADSP
-3563 EEWDGIVLE
+3563 EAEWDGIVLE
-3572 LVRAHVAG
+3572 LVRGHVAG

-3586 PEEVDPQRAFKD
+3586 PEEVDPRRAFKE

-3610 NRLSQATGMKLPST
+3610 NRLGQAMGLKLPST

-3642 VSING
+3642 VSVNG
-3647 AGVPAIDDQLDK
+3647 AGAPAIDEQLDK
-3659 LEAALAA
+3659 LEAALASIA
-3666 IVEDHAERA
+3666 EDDGERT

-3688 QTLLADDSYV
+3688 QSLLADDSYV

-3703 AETEESLESATDD
+3703 AEAEDALESATDD

-3731 ADEEDDRR
+3731 TDDESEPR